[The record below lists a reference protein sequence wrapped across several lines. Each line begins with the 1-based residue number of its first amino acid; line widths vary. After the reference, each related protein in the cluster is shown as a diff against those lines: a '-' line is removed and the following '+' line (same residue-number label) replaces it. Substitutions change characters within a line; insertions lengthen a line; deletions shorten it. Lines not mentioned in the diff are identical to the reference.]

1 MLEKHRYTYFLVYG
15 LNKDFFPSIKYFQ
28 YKIGIQFNNT
38 PLAAEQNK
46 YASKI
51 VNVYIRYNLDY
62 LPKIQLRNFRLK
74 NCLFQATNSK
84 K

>member
-1 MLEKHRYTYFLVYG
+1 MKNVDIDIFG
-15 LNKDFFPSIKYFQ
+15 LRVSYFFPSIKYFK

-38 PLAAEQNK
+38 PLVAEQNN

-51 VNVYIRYNLDY
+51 VNVYIRYDLDY
-62 LPKIQLRNFRLK
+62 LLKIQLINFTLK